1 MDLKSQLD
9 RLLNQVI
16 PELPGSVNKSRIDE
30 LLHDIESDFY
40 TVVVVGEF
48 KRGKSTFI
56 NALIGEDLLPVDV
69 TPTTATINILAWGK
83 DRSLMVYKKNGQVEE
98 MPLTRQPLAR
108 FIMGADFDAEDID
121 FLKITLPADILKNKV
136 MLVDT
141 PGVDDINQQR
151 VEVTYGF
158 IPRANAVLF
167 LLDATSPVR
176 RTEKEFLQNTILKE
190 GMDNIIFLANFT
202 DYVDQEER
210 EELLEDIKRRLQ
222 AAIGRKDPAVYL
234 LSAKQALDA
243 RLKGD
248 EVELYESGILDIEAQ
263 IKQLIESGDREAQRI
278 EHFKRRLNNIAY
290 DLQQEIR
297 SLIKIQNKTIEQ
309 LNEELQEIEKYINK
323 KTRIRAILEEYT
335 AARAKEMQAIVKKS
349 VHNFGEKLRERIML
363 EVENYEGV
371 DIKGFVEKQLPLKVK
386 TEIKQWY
393 EQYTPAIYKM
403 LQKYEKAL
411 VTGLAKEFNIM
422 ATRLDVQYEYRQSFD
437 LDVQRNSLY
446 CNDIT
451 RTSVVA
457 GAIAGGLSL
466 ATILI
471 GIPILFPIVG
481 MASYPVL
488 ERMLVERKIQ
498 QAKAKLKP
506 MLNYALDDIIA
517 KFSRFIEDMVLN
529 SIRDIEVAAFK
540 RFDEQ
545 IKNLQA
551 QFEQEIQKRKENRY
565 QESLKIERL
574 NDAYKVLE
582 DIINDRSF

>member
-1 MDLKSQLD
+1 
-9 RLLNQVI
+9 
-16 PELPGSVNKSRIDE
+16 
-30 LLHDIESDFY
+30 
-40 TVVVVGEF
+40 
-48 KRGKSTFI
+48 
-56 NALIGEDLLPVDV
+56 
-69 TPTTATINILAWGK
+69 
-83 DRSLMVYKKNGQVEE
+83 
-98 MPLTRQPLAR
+98 
-108 FIMGADFDAEDID
+108 
-121 FLKITLPADILKNKV
+121 
-136 MLVDT
+136 
-141 PGVDDINQQR
+141 
-151 VEVTYGF
+151 
-158 IPRANAVLF
+158 
-167 LLDATSPVR
+167 
-176 RTEKEFLQNTILKE
+176 
-190 GMDNIIFLANFT
+190 
-202 DYVDQEER
+202 
-210 EELLEDIKRRLQ
+210 
-222 AAIGRKDPAVYL
+222 
-234 LSAKQALDA
+234 
-243 RLKGD
+243 
-248 EVELYESGILDIEAQ
+248 
-263 IKQLIESGDREAQRI
+263 
-278 EHFKRRLNNIAY
+278 
-290 DLQQEIR
+290 
-297 SLIKIQNKTIEQ
+297 
-309 LNEELQEIEKYINK
+309 
-323 KTRIRAILEEYT
+323 
-335 AARAKEMQAIVKKS
+335 MQAIVKKS

>member
-98 MPLTRQPLAR
+98 MPLTRQSLAR

-263 IKQLIESGDREAQRI
+263 IKQLIESVDREAQRI

-309 LNEELQEIEKYINK
+309 LKQELQEIEKYINK

>member
-1 MDLKSQLD
+1 
-9 RLLNQVI
+9 
-16 PELPGSVNKSRIDE
+16 
-30 LLHDIESDFY
+30 
-40 TVVVVGEF
+40 
-48 KRGKSTFI
+48 
-56 NALIGEDLLPVDV
+56 
-69 TPTTATINILAWGK
+69 
-83 DRSLMVYKKNGQVEE
+83 
-98 MPLTRQPLAR
+98 
-108 FIMGADFDAEDID
+108 MGADFDAEDID

-263 IKQLIESGDREAQRI
+263 IKQLIESVDREAQRI

-309 LNEELQEIEKYINK
+309 LKQELQEIEKYINK

>member
-98 MPLTRQPLAR
+98 MPLTRQSLAR

-309 LNEELQEIEKYINK
+309 LNYELQEIEKYINK